1 MQNISNLILP
11 LLVLIIVLYGIKK
24 KINVYDSFTTGA
36 KESFE
41 MTLNL
46 FPNLL
51 AMILGVNIFIK
62 SGILNFF
69 LNLLEPIFN
78 IIKVPIQIIPLAI
91 MRSISGSSSLA
102 LLNTIFENYG
112 PDHIITRISSIIQ
125 GSNDTTLYVITLY
138 FGSIG
143 IKKIKYALKV
153 GLLADLIGVVSAII
167 ITNLFFT

>member
-11 LLVLIIVLYGIKK
+11 LIVLLIILYGIKQ

-36 KESFE
+36 KESFD
-41 MTLNL
+41 MILSL

-69 LNLLEPIFN
+69 LNLLEPFFN
-78 IIKVPIQIIPLAI
+78 IIKVPIQIIPIAI

-102 LLNTIFENYG
+102 ILNTIFENYG

-125 GSNDTTLYVITLY
+125 GSTDTTLYVITLY
-138 FGSIG
+138 FGSVG

-153 GLLADLIGVVSAII
+153 GLLADLIGVISALII
-167 ITNLFFT
+167 ANLFF